1 MLDMKEMGVK
11 CTAAGGSDQLYPCLV
26 TDRSLVRS
34 WRNVVQNGYLCRS
47 HAANYKHIETHCPM
61 VKQLD
66 LSKNGFLTN
75 QTNISHSWFWL
86 NSAFLRH
93 PVHLCKSKLFS
104 TILSSKIIMNMIGKC
119 HTSFL
124 FINNNILASNF
135 NLHVCCE
142 FDAVSMM
149 IYVST
154 HANMM
159 IVYDWHPELDRLLE
173 CVIPLAAS
181 ELEKPSMHGCNIVE
195 I

>member
-1 MLDMKEMGVK
+1 MSSHTQKFGEILKKCCPKLIFMSLTCCKLQTHWNTLSNGKTARFVK
-11 CTAAGGSDQLYPCLV
+11 
-26 TDRSLVRS
+26 
-34 WRNVVQNGYLCRS
+34 
-47 HAANYKHIETHCPM
+47 
-61 VKQLD
+61 
-66 LSKNGFLTN
+66 KNGFLTN

-154 HANMM
+154 HANLM
-159 IVYDWHPELDRLLE
+159 IVYDWLPELDRLLE